1 MENNKKLFVGLDIGT
16 DSVGWA
22 ATDENFKL
30 RRLKGKTAWGARIF
44 EEANDAKTR
53 RVFRTNGR
61 RLARRKERIRLL
73 NTIFD
78 PLIKKVD
85 PTFLMRLENSYLSDL
100 DPNKKEEFKDLP
112 LLFISKTKEKEFYKS
127 YPTIWHLREAQVL
140 DEKGAFDD
148 IRYLYLTIHHILKYR
163 GNFLTEG
170 EIKTGDFTD
179 ECLDNFNDYLSN
191 IVPNIEDDED
201 GTPSLPK
208 EKYADF
214 KKECFDQ
221 GKGKTA
227 KRSELMTYFDVTPE
241 SKPFITMFC
250 TLIAGGTFSS
260 SKLAGL
266 EEVSDVKIQFSSKYE
281 EEKDTIRGTVGE
293 DIYSIIE
300 IAKYIYDCIDLRDIL
315 RTKQWLSS
323 AFVTIY
329 NSHKE
334 QLTALK
340 KICKYI
346 DKKNNLTNENSTYWL
361 IFAQKDSD
369 KNYPSFV
376 HHNVVD
382 GNKRAGIDVFN
393 KFVLETITPYETC
406 LVGEDLKNWKRIN
419 ELIEQKEFLQIIA
432 NRSTGVIP
440 MQLHK
445 NELVA
450 ILDNAIKHNIEGI
463 KENKDKIVKLFTFKI
478 PYYCGPLG
486 KNSQYSNV
494 VFKNSE
500 KKPITPW
507 NFENEID
514 FDATK
519 KVFMEGLTNKC
530 TYLKDK
536 NVLPLGS
543 ILYQD
548 YNVWNKLNNLTV
560 NGSKL
565 TKDEKGDLFKMLLSH
580 RNKTTM
586 KDIKRYLKN
595 RSASKDADITIS
607 GWNENDFID
616 CSSRATLGKVFDLSS
631 RYSKDFE
638 ICEKIIYLKTIFTD
652 SPNDALS
659 SIKRDYPS
667 LSNEQL
673 AAIKQLKLK
682 GWAPFSKDFLLLIS
696 NKDGNQHVLIDLLEE
711 GSENLMQLI
720 NSKYGFDELIKKHN
734 EEVFANKTDKEAVR
748 EMIDNMPP
756 KMRRPVIQAVR
767 IVEEVSK
774 VAKQKPD
781 VICLEVTRENN
792 DAQTKKKKEKDSR
805 FKQLNDFLNTL
816 CKNPQDKENATELK
830 EELSNIDINKIQG
843 KHLYLYFLQNGRDL
857 YSGKRIDINDILKS
871 NKYDTDHII
880 PQSFMK
886 DDSIDNLVLVLKE
899 TNQHRSNQF
908 PVPVDRS
915 NKELVAFWR
924 RLKKAKMMSDKKF
937 NNLMRTTELT
947 EDELN
952 GFVNAQINVVNQ
964 ANIVIRDVLNKL
976 YPEATLIFSK
986 AMYPSLVR
994 QVLSIPKLRDLN
1006 DTHHAVDAYL
1016 NVICGSTLY
1025 NKFSRLG
1032 YIKSHYKKDEN
1043 FSLNMERYVKHLVL
1057 EDKEGILTD
1066 LGVLI
1071 KQNSQK
1077 HDFLLT
1083 YRFKYQDSDF
1093 YKQTLFAPKSNM
1105 SLIPTHEDRDSSI
1118 YGGYSQ
1124 LSLEYNVIAT
1134 ITSKKKSYRYFLS
1147 VPHLYAEQL
1156 KSGSKPEIINKLI
1169 ELVPHK
1175 KGEEV
1180 KIDFTK
1186 QIPLMSVV
1194 KKDGVQYCL
1203 MTKGNQ
1209 ISLFPISPIFLDD
1222 ISDSMLKLLE
1232 NLCNKN
1238 VKEMESKENSISIVT
1253 NKEGSSIK
1261 LTKENILNTLN
1272 LLFQKASE
1280 ERYSFC
1286 SPIKELG
1293 NYDVQANLIKLVNE
1307 GTYKECNNVLR
1318 TVYSIFTRK
1327 SRSIGNKIF
1336 LKSRLN
1342 ILAAGLMLVQ
1352 DSITGLY
1359 SKEIKL

>member
-44 EEANDAKTR
+44 DEASDAKVR
-53 RVFRTNGR
+53 RGFRTGGR

-78 PLIKKVD
+78 PLLKNVD

-112 LLFISKTKEKEFYKS
+112 LLFLSKKKEKEFYKL
-127 YPTIWHLREAQVL
+127 YPTIWHLRKAQVL
-140 DEKGAFDD
+140 DEKGAFED

-170 EIKTGDFTD
+170 GINTGDFTD

-191 IVPNIEDDED
+191 IVPNIEEDDD
-201 GTPSLPK
+201 RTLFLPK

-214 KKECFDQ
+214 KKECFDKS
-221 GKGKTA
+221 KGKTA
-227 KRSELMTYFDVTPE
+227 KKSALMTYFDVTSE
-241 SKPFITMFC
+241 SKPYVTLFC
-250 TLIAGGTFSS
+250 TLITGGTFSS
-260 SKLAGL
+260 SKLPGL
-266 EEVSDVKIQFSSKYE
+266 EEVSEVKIQFSSKYE
-281 EEKDTIRGTVGE
+281 EEKDTVRNTVGE

-300 IAKYIYDCIDLRDIL
+300 IAKYIFDCVDLRDIL
-315 RTKQWLSS
+315 QDERRLSS
-323 AFVTIY
+323 AFVNIFNT
-329 NSHKE
+329 HKAE
-334 QLTALK
+334 LSALK
-340 KICKYI
+340 KICKEI
-346 DKKNNLTNENSTYWL
+346 DEKNNLINEKSTYWL
-361 IFAQKDSD
+361 IFAQKDNE

-382 GNKRAGIDVFN
+382 GNKRAGIDIFN
-393 KFVLETITPYETC
+393 KFVLDTITPYETY
-406 LVGEDLKNWKRIN
+406 LVGENQKNWEQIKK
-419 ELIEQKEFLQIIA
+419 LIEQKEFLQIIA

-445 NELVA
+445 NELIE

-463 KENKDKIVKLFTFKI
+463 KENKDKIIKLFTFKI

-519 KVFMEGLTNKC
+519 KAFMEGLTNKC

-543 ILYQD
+543 LLYQD
-548 YNVWNKLNNLTV
+548 YNVWNKLNNLTI

-565 TKDEKGDLFKMLLSH
+565 TKEEKEDLFEMLLSH

-586 KDIKRYLKN
+586 NDIKRYLKN
-595 RSASKDADITIS
+595 RSSSKDADITIS
-607 GWNENDFID
+607 GWNVNDFID
-616 CSSRATLGKVFDLSS
+616 CSSRATLSKVFDLST
-631 RYSKDFE
+631 RYSRDYE
-638 ICEKIIYLKTIFTD
+638 ICENIIYLKTIFTD
-652 SPNDALS
+652 SPNDAIS
-659 SIKRDYPS
+659 SIKREYPS
-667 LSNEQL
+667 LSDDQL
-673 AAIKQLKLK
+673 TSIKQLKLK
-682 GWAPFSKDFLLLIS
+682 GWASISKDFLLLTS
-696 NKDGNQHVLIDLLEE
+696 NKDGSQHVLIDLLEE
-711 GSENLMQLI
+711 SSENLMQLLFD
-720 NSKYGFDELIKKHN
+720 SKYGFDELIKEHN
-734 EEVFANKTDKEAVR
+734 DKVFANKTDKEAVR
-748 EMIDNMPP
+748 EMINNMPP

-767 IVEEVSK
+767 IVEEVAK

-792 DAQTKKKKEKDSR
+792 DAQTKKKKETDSR
-805 FKQLNDFLNTL
+805 YKQLNNFLNSL

-830 EELSNIDINKIQG
+830 EELNDIDINKIQG

-857 YSGKRIDINDILKS
+857 YSGKRIAIKDVLEGT
-871 NKYDTDHII
+871 KYDTDHII
-880 PQSFMK
+880 PQSLMK
-886 DDSIDNLVLVLKE
+886 DDSIDNLALVLKE

-908 PVPVDRS
+908 PVPLDRS
-915 NKELVAFWR
+915 NKELIAYWR

-947 EDELN
+947 EDDLN

-1016 NVICGSTLY
+1016 NVVCGSTLY

-1032 YIKSHYKKDEN
+1032 YIKSHYKKDNN
-1043 FSLNMERYVKHLVL
+1043 FSLNMERYVKYLMLDNDGV
-1057 EDKEGILTD
+1057 LTD
-1066 LGVLI
+1066 LGLLI
-1071 KQNSQK
+1071 KQNSQR

-1083 YRFKYQDSDF
+1083 YRFKYQDSEF
-1093 YKQTLFAPKSNM
+1093 YKQTLFSPGDM
-1105 SLIPTHEDRDSSI
+1105 CLIPTHEDRDASM

-1134 ITSKKKSYRYFLS
+1134 ITNKKKSYRYLLS
-1147 VPHLYAEQL
+1147 VPHLYAQQL
-1156 KSGSKPEIINKLI
+1156 NSKNKSKIIDKLI
-1169 ELVPHK
+1169 EMVPHK
-1175 KGEEV
+1175 KGDEV
-1180 KIDFTK
+1180 TIDFSKT
-1186 QIPLMSVV
+1186 IPLMSVV
-1194 KKDGVQYCL
+1194 KKDGVRYCL

-1209 ISLFPISPIFLDD
+1209 ISLFPISPIFLNDKCCNT
-1222 ISDSMLKLLE
+1222 LKLLE
-1232 NLCNKN
+1232 KLCNKN
-1238 VKEMESKENSISIVT
+1238 AKEMDSKEESISIVV
-1253 NKEGSSIK
+1253 NKEGSK
-1261 LTKENILNTLN
+1261 VVLTKENILSILN
-1272 LLFQKASE
+1272 LIFQKASQR
-1280 ERYSFC
+1280 RYAFC
-1286 SPIKELG
+1286 SSIKELAD
-1293 NYDVQANLIKLVNE
+1293 YDYQTNLIKLVNE
-1307 GTYKECNNVLR
+1307 GSYKDCNN
-1318 TVYSIFTRK
+1318 
-1327 SRSIGNKIF
+1327 
-1336 LKSRLN
+1336 
-1342 ILAAGLMLVQ
+1342 IL
-1352 DSITGLY
+1352 
-1359 SKEIKL
+1359 